1 MENFTKIEHEDGSI
15 EYINNISIDPIT
27 LEHPV
32 PEDIASL
39 SLSQLEEKILENHID
54 LIRQERNKK
63 LLECDW
69 TQVADVSLT
78 EEKKNEWILYR
89 QSLRNLPSTIVDVSP
104 INWPSKP

>member
-1 MENFTKIEHEDGSI
+1 MENFTRIDHEDGSI
-15 EYINNISIDPIT
+15 EYINNSITGSVTITQPI
-27 LEHPV
+27 

-39 SLSQLEEKILENHID
+39 TSDQLQIKILESHKNFV
-54 LIRQERNKK
+54 RQERDRR
-63 LLECDW
+63 LAECDW
-69 TQVADVSLT
+69 TQVADVPLT